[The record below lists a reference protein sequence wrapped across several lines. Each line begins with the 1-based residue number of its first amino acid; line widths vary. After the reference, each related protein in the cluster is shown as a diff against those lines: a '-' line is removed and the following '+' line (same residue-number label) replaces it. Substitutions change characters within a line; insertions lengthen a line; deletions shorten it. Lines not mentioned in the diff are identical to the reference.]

1 MKNLKYLIVCLIT
14 IVPIK
19 DSQARLQPY
28 LTLEKEVIIKEQRLD
43 VLVSKI
49 KLQIAE
55 LKYINNNKE

>member
-1 MKNLKYLIVCLIT
+1 MKNLKYLIVCLIM

-19 DSQARLQPY
+19 DSQARLPPY

-55 LKYINNNKE
+55 LKDINNNKE